1 MPVAW
6 CPVGGVYRLLS
17 LPAAP
22 PPLALVNS
30 DAGQQFHSGTFQR
43 TGSNAN
49 KKELLWSQ
57 AQTRKFGFFGHR
69 R

>member
-6 CPVGGVYRLLS
+6 YPMGGVYRLLS
-17 LPAAP
+17 LPAA

-49 KKELLWSQ
+49 KIELLWSQ
-57 AQTRKFGFFGHR
+57 AQTMKIGLYWT
-69 R
+69 